1 MAELDNCG
9 YWKYL
14 GESDVPKAEG
24 KIKPIDP
31 EQLWPGVEPINT
43 EASESHSVPRILT
56 RAEKGQ
62 ALTHL
67 EMDFNLA
74 SLFHKLNTSSVGAP
88 WDEEELDENS
98 DAYFNLHK
106 PSREEE
112 MKGMFAT
119 FSYAP
124 VVNGTG
130 SVIQNAFQTIKI
142 QHSTDEIR
150 YKLSNECIPGTLDIA
165 EDFHVTGSSF
175 IAGNSYLSGST
186 FITGNL
192 SVVQDTQ
199 TNTLYV
205 TSSSIFGGDLRAE
218 GTSSFRGDV
227 YVVGNLYVNG
237 VLFGNLSQK
246 AYKTSDYAE
255 PINRKGIQVEERPS
269 GSLIDPQI
277 PSSSLFASSPVTV
290 SEKDYYTKAEVD
302 QMLADLR
309 IELLAEIHGQ
319 TQK

>member
-14 GESDVPKAEG
+14 GENDVPKSEG
-24 KIKPIDP
+24 KIKPTDP
-31 EQLWPGVEPINT
+31 EQLWPGIKPVDTNI
-43 EASESHSVPRILT
+43 SESHSVPRILT

-74 SLFHKLNTSSVGAP
+74 SLFHKLNTSSAESSFTE
-88 WDEEELDENS
+88 DELGDTGG

-106 PSREEE
+106 PSRAEE
-112 MKGMFAT
+112 MEGMFAT

-124 VVNGTG
+124 IVNGTQ
-130 SVIQNAFQTIKI
+130 SIIQNGFQTIKI
-142 QHSTDEIR
+142 QHTTDEIR

-165 EDFHVTGSSF
+165 EDFHVTGSTF
-175 IAGNSYLSGST
+175 VAGNSYLKGST
-186 FITGNL
+186 SITGNL

-205 TSSSIFGGDLRAE
+205 TSSSVFGGDLRAE

-246 AYKTSDYAE
+246 AYKTSNYAE
-255 PINRKGIQVEERPS
+255 SVVREGTES
-269 GSLIDPQI
+269 
-277 PSSSLFASSPVTV
+277 TV
-290 SEKDYYTKAEVD
+290 AGKTSTREYYTKAEVD
-302 QMLADLR
+302 QMLASLR
-309 IELLAEIHGQ
+309 AELLAEIHGRA
-319 TQK
+319 

>member
-14 GESDVPKAEG
+14 GESDVPKESG
-24 KIKPIDP
+24 SIKAIDTAS
-31 EQLWPGVEPINT
+31 LWPGVEPVDV

-74 SLFHKLNTSSVGAP
+74 SLFHKLNTSSVEAP
-88 WDEEELDENS
+88 WSGEELDENS
-98 DAYFNLHK
+98 DAYFNRHK
-106 PSREEE
+106 PSRAEE

-124 VVNGTG
+124 VVNGTQ
-130 SVIQNAFQTIKI
+130 SVIQNGFQTIKI

-150 YKLSNECIPGTLDIA
+150 YKLSNERIPGTLDIE

-175 IAGNSYLSGST
+175 VAGNSYLGGST

-205 TSSSIFGGDLRAE
+205 TSSSVFGGDLRVA
-218 GTSSFRGDV
+218 GTSSFDGDL

-246 AYKTSDYAE
+246 AYKTPNYAE
-255 PINRKGIQVEERPS
+255 PVIRG
-269 GSLIDPQI
+269 LDPVGPPQ
-277 PSSSLFASSPVTV
+277 PPFLGAASPQN
-290 SEKDYYTKAEVD
+290 SENLEYYTKAEVD

-309 IELLAEIHGQ
+309 AELLAEIHGQ
-319 TQK
+319 TQG